1 MHIDNLMELT
11 PRLNFASRDRA
22 QAGDQWG
29 PRTIPDWQIFSI
41 VSGEALL
48 KLGRQ
53 SYRIRPGESVFYGPN
68 SPHYLSV
75 ERPTEYFSFHFS
87 WHETSPRP
95 EHPAY
100 HIKDVPARSLNA
112 VPEDCSVF
120 VPGVGE
126 VEIPH
131 HFSTVGLDSIM
142 IRMVKEYHDEGA
154 GYPFL
159 LRALLMELLMLLIRQ
174 LARQNKGALLSK
186 IEPALAAIRDN
197 LGMQWSVSEL
207 AELCGYHPSYF
218 TGLFF
223 QEVGQNPKEYLIAER
238 VRQAKTALLKGD
250 PIEKIAE
257 SLGYTSVHYFSS
269 SFKKAT
275 GLSPSEIKQN
285 PTSVRSL
292 SAIEP

>member
-1 MHIDNLMELT
+1 MHLGNLMELT

-53 SYRIRPGESVFYGPN
+53 TYRIRSGESVFYGPN
-68 SPHYLSV
+68 SPHYLSAV
-75 ERPTEYFSFHFS
+75 RPTEYFSFHFS
-87 WHETSPRP
+87 WHETSPKP
-95 EHPAY
+95 EHPAFN
-100 HIKDVPARSLNA
+100 IKNVPAGALNTR
-112 VPEDCSVF
+112 PEGCSVF

-131 HFSTVGLDSIM
+131 HFSASGLDSIM
-142 IRMVKEYHDEGA
+142 TRIVKEYHDEGA
-154 GYPFL
+154 GYIFL
-159 LRALLMELLMLLIRQ
+159 LRALLMELLTLLIRQ
-174 LARQNKGALLSK
+174 LAGQSKGALVSK

-197 LGMQWSVSEL
+197 PGMKWSVCQL

-223 QEVGQNPKEYLIAER
+223 QEVGQKPKEYLIAEKL
-238 VRQAKTALLKGD
+238 RQAKTALLKGD
-250 PIEKIAE
+250 PIEKIAQ
-257 SLGYTSVHYFSS
+257 SLGYTSIHYFSN
-269 SFKKAT
+269 SFKKET
-275 GLSPSEIKQN
+275 GLSPSEFKQN
-285 PTSVRSL
+285 PTTMRGL
-292 SAIEP
+292 LAIEP